1 MSLDSLH
8 LYLFVCLI
16 NEQVKEE
23 KYIFFYGG
31 KDNDLIQQ
39 FTKKATALAN
49 DAFIKESKINI
60 ELFCVGKTAKGG
72 EDHGILGR
80 FWSGIESL
88 FFTKSHKEVDPVTQ
102 EIQKL
107 LAYKNESGWA
117 VLSKGSAVVTAGHG
131 LAMLKVIEEF
141 EQWKEVIKVKGF
153 EVAFKEYH
161 TKVTHSIRHCCRLD
175 VPTVAGKVP
184 DSMKCPE
191 CPRVMETYISYK
203 CCHVDS
209 PLNAHH

>member
-1 MSLDSLH
+1 M
-8 LYLFVCLI
+8 CLLI
-16 NEQVKEE
+16 ITKQVKEE

-31 KDNDLIQQ
+31 KDTDLIQQ

-49 DAFIKESKINI
+49 DSFIKESKINI

-72 EDHGILGR
+72 EDHGILAR

-117 VLSKGSAVVTAGHG
+117 VLSKGSVVVTAGHG
-131 LAMLKVIEEF
+131 SAIMKVVDDF

-153 EVAFKEYH
+153 EVAFKEHH
-161 TKVTHSIRHCCRLD
+161 TIVTHSVRHCCRLD
-175 VPTVAGKVP
+175 IPTVVGKAP
-184 DSMKCPE
+184 ECMKCPE
-191 CPRVMETYISYK
+191 CPRTMETYISYK
-203 CCHVDS
+203 CCHIDG